1 MPNKPVL
8 FVVSLVL
15 STLVVGAAAQ
25 SQGDQFSGIKQQ
37 LTAEKEALESEELK
51 KLIAIE
57 RQKLMQQLQAL
68 EALEARVQ
76 QLEGDKPAAAPAGQ
90 PQQPKPKAA
99 PAAAVAAKTPSEPG
113 AASTGSVGEAQKEEA
128 EKERVSDARK
138 VAALS
143 DDVRGI
149 LTPRGTLT
157 LEPSLKYTQTS
168 TDRVFLEGF
177 GPLVLPSFFLGV
189 IDIRETDRK
198 TWIAALTARYGVTN
212 RLQVEVKVPYV
223 WRDDSTRS
231 RPISQSLFS
240 DDVFDADG
248 NDIGDVEFAVDYQI
262 NDGLGGWPFFTGSL
276 RVKTDTGTDPYSVE
290 TFDVLVQDPDDPNG
304 GCLENDDG
312 ECLIQRFPKELATGT
327 GTWSV
332 QPSLTFLYPTD
343 PAVFY
348 GTVDYSFNLEHD
360 FGGDI
365 GKIDPGDALGLSGGM
380 GFGINDRS
388 SFSIGFSY
396 KHGFDTKQGGTK
408 LKGSDY
414 DIGQMLF
421 GYSFRMTQDTNV
433 NLSVGVGV
441 TDDAQDFELN
451 LRVPTNFAL

>member
-1 MPNKPVL
+1 MPEKAVL

-15 STLVVGAAAQ
+15 SALVTGAAAQ
-25 SQGDQFSGIKQQ
+25 SQGDEFSGIKQQ
-37 LTAEKEALESEELK
+37 LTAEKKALE
-51 KLIAIE
+51 
-57 RQKLMQQLQAL
+57 LMQQLQAL

-76 QLEGDKPAAAPAGQ
+76 QLEGDKPTAAAAK
-90 PQQPKPKAA
+90 PQQPKPKSA
-99 PAAAVAAKTPSEPG
+99 PAAAVAAKTPSQPS
-113 AASTGSVGEAQKEEA
+113 AATASVGEEQKEKA
-128 EKERVSDARK
+128 ERDRVSDARK
-138 VAALS
+138 VAAVS

-198 TWIAALTARYGVTN
+198 TWIAAMTARYGITN
-212 RLQVEVKVPYV
+212 RLQVEAKVPYV

-231 RPISQSLFS
+231 RPISQSLFG

-248 NDIGDVEFAVDYQI
+248 NDIGDIEFAVDYQI
-262 NDGLGGWPFFTGSL
+262 NDGLGGWPFLTGSL

-290 TFDVLVQDPDDPNG
+290 TYDVLIQDPDDPSAE
-304 GCLENDDG
+304 CATNDAG

-332 QPSLTFLYPTD
+332 QPSVTFLYPTD

-348 GTVDYSFNLEHD
+348 GTLDYSFNLEHD
-360 FGGDI
+360 FGGEV

-396 KHGFDTKQGGTK
+396 KHGFDTKQEGTK

-414 DIGQMLF
+414 DIGQLLF
-421 GYSFRMTQDTNV
+421 GYSFRVTQDTNV
-433 NLSVGVGV
+433 NLSVGVGT